1 MKFLFSVYSFFC
13 FTLLFGFG
21 LSDSIHAQEIYWSQ
35 TSKFPFDAGAV
46 VPTNCIL
53 VAKDGAYLAGTSDGA
68 GIYRSV
74 DTGKTWTESG
84 GSSWYSH
91 CLSFC
96 ITKTGKIIAVMNR
109 TIGGI
114 DSNWLL
120 GSTDNGAKFKKLSYP
135 NIRAGKIHAA
145 EEGSIFVASDVGI
158 YKSTDDGDTWFSSNK
173 GLPKGIANA
182 VQKHATG
189 LYAAIEGEGIFRSTD
204 DGDTWK
210 DADAGVYFLSTK
222 DFGIMPDGS
231 LAAGSQ
237 YGAFK
242 TMNGIDWIPYFG
254 DGRSIVPVLSVI
266 GTSDGTLFVGV
277 NGEGGYISKDNG
289 KTWAQV
295 ITGMKST
302 VINSLALDS
311 NGRLLAAT
319 ITGVF
324 RSNPS
329 PVGLLSTSTSSLE
342 FNETEVGKESIL
354 AVILSNAGDLP
365 VSITRYTMSGS
376 DSLDFYIKNSPGK
389 IVIDPGKTFTLQ
401 IVFKPSNAGKR
412 STDFQCTTINNAS
425 SSNHIALSG
434 TGTITISDVQN
445 EIGIPQN
452 ISVLSYQQSLQLSAP
467 SALQSAT
474 LYSISSEQISPS
486 MVYNNSM
493 NYTWNSLSNGMY
505 ILAIQLQNQYVSY
518 PIIINR

>member
-1 MKFLFSVYSFFC
+1 MKLFFSVFSFFC
-13 FTLLFGFG
+13 CTMLYEFG
-21 LSDSIHAQEIYWSQ
+21 LSNSIHAQEVYWSQ

-53 VAKDGAYLAGTSDGA
+53 VAKNGAYLAGTSDGA

-74 DTGKTWTESG
+74 DTGKTWTQSA

-114 DSNWLL
+114 DSSWML
-120 GSTDNGAKFKKLSYP
+120 GSTDNGAKFEKLGYP
-135 NIRAGKIHAA
+135 NIRAGKIYAS
-145 EEGSIFVASDVGI
+145 EEGPLYVASDLGI
-158 YKSTDDGDTWFSSNK
+158 YKSTDDGATWFSSSK
-173 GLPKGIANA
+173 GLPKGVANA
-182 VQKHATG
+182 VQKHTTG

-204 DGDTWK
+204 DGATWK

-242 TMNGIDWIPYFG
+242 TTNGIDWIPYFG
-254 DGRSIVPVLSVI
+254 DGRSIIPVLSVI
-266 GTSDGTLFVGV
+266 GISDGTLFVGV

-329 PVGLLSTSTSSLE
+329 PIGLLSTSTNSLE
-342 FNETEVGKESIL
+342 FNEVEVGKEFIQP
-354 AVILSNAGDLP
+354 VILSNAGDLP
-365 VSITRYTMSGS
+365 VSITGYKMSGS
-376 DSLDFYIKNSPGK
+376 DSLDYYVKNSPGK
-389 IVIDPGKTFTLQ
+389 IVIDPGKTFTLE
-401 IVFKPSNAGKR
+401 IVFKPTKAGKR
-412 STDFQCTTINNAS
+412 STDLQCTTINNAS

-445 EIGIPQN
+445 DIGISPN
-452 ISVLSYQQSLQLSAP
+452 ISVSSYQQSLQVSAISP
-467 SALQSAT
+467 VQSAT

-486 MVYNNSM
+486 MIYNDGKNF
-493 NYTWNSLSNGMY
+493 TWNSLLNGMY
-505 ILAIQLQNQYVSY
+505 ILAIQLPNQSVSY